1 MEITDSIQVL
11 MNNTEQNVQLDIFR
25 ENGQVLMQV
34 YKQKDVTKWE
44 LGVELVDKNG
54 FVIEIT
60 FHPNKSKNKENIKRF
75 LESELYKKFNKY
87 DSIEQNSYFIG
98 IPSNWNIK
106 NIEDIILK
114 ILSDIFNMKIKNI
127 HFTLNAY

>member
-54 FVIEIT
+54 FVNEIT

>member
-1 MEITDSIQVL
+1 